1 MTHNQKKFTSFIG
14 LSKTYVVNQ
23 SSNCLNFTH
32 LIERFKERE
41 RESDVNSMFFLFCF
55 ILAMCIAGKFTHLAD
70 DCVTSMFRKACLH
83 KHASALHLRNNFK
96 LMLASCLTYIVN
108 V

>member
-1 MTHNQKKFTSFIG
+1 MYILNALLISSVNNNNSMTHNKKKITSFIG

-41 RESDVNSMFFLFCF
+41 R
-55 ILAMCIAGKFTHLAD
+55 AM
-70 DCVTSMFRKACLH
+70 
-83 KHASALHLRNNFK
+83 
-96 LMLASCLTYIVN
+96 
-108 V
+108 

>member
-1 MTHNQKKFTSFIG
+1 MTHNKKKITSFIG
-14 LSKTYVVNQ
+14 LSKTHVVNQ

-32 LIERFKERE
+32 LIERFKE

-70 DCVTSMFRKACLH
+70 DCATSMFRKACLH
-83 KHASALHLRNNFK
+83 KHASALHLRNKFK
-96 LMLASCLTYIVN
+96 LMLASCLTYTVN